1 MFGKWKYT
9 DFAAMMEE
17 KARRHARGH
26 YRRPKYNVPVN
37 IIENETE
44 FELHV
49 FALTYPKEN
58 IKVSVVNDMLYVT
71 GTRNPEDLSPN
82 FMLQEYPIKSFER
95 SFELSHRADKSNIK
109 VVRQGEG
116 RAEVYYINLLEED
129 FVDSPYY
136 YMNQGDIIIIPPL
149 KQRPYQV
156 YFGKNLALVISSVS
170 LLILVLNLIK

>member
-37 IIENETE
+37 IIEHETE

-49 FALTYPKEN
+49 FATTYPKEN

-71 GTRNPEDLSPN
+71 GTREPKDLSPN

-95 SFELSHRADKSNIK
+95 SFELSHRADKSKIK
-109 VVRQGEG
+109 AHYKDGVLIVK
-116 RAEVYYINLLEED
+116 V
-129 FVDSPYY
+129 
-136 YMNQGDIIIIPPL
+136 
-149 KQRPYQV
+149 
-156 YFGKNLALVISSVS
+156 GKAQAAMDPEMEIDVE
-170 LLILVLNLIK
+170 